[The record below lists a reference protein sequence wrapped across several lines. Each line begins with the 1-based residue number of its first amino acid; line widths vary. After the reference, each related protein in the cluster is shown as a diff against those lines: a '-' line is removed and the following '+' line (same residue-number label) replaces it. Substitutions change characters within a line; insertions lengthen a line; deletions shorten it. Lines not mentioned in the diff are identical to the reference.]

1 MIYLDITFK
10 HIVII
15 VSVKVII
22 CYGKSS
28 VEMTQFQK
36 YPIHDVKLNTYFHV
50 TSVSSRGDCL
60 TSCKQT
66 TGCICVSFNTL
77 SSSDNCAISD
87 NSLIT
92 GTYVY
97 DIYVYI
103 QNIC

>member
-1 MIYLDITFK
+1 MMNLDTTLI

-15 VSVKVII
+15 LNVRVII
-22 CYGKSS
+22 CSEKVS
-28 VEMTQFQK
+28 VEMTELKK
-36 YPIHDVKLNTYFHV
+36 YPIDGVKMNAYFHV
-50 TSVSSRGDCL
+50 TSASLRGDCL

-97 DIYVYI
+97 DIYI